1 MEIDVAQRSP
11 DGATLILPL
20 ADPPGAVPEGAE
32 GISDLLSAHEASTE
46 RGSARLVRVDG
57 KRVVAAGLG
66 PRDDVEPD
74 ALRDAAA
81 AAIRELRRSIGG
93 AAAWPVDETLPLA
106 PAEQIRAVVEGAVL
120 GGYDPGAWKTAA
132 KKAQPVERLT
142 LVGASAGAEADTN
155 RAGVVAAWTN
165 YARDLANAPASEL
178 TPVTF
183 ADRAAE
189 LSARFDTVVAE
200 ALEPDEM
207 RERGMGALLGVG
219 MGSHNPPRLIVLRH
233 EPAQP
238 TTQDLVLGLVGKGI
252 TFDSG
257 GIALKPPLYMEEMR
271 GDMSGAAAVVAATA
285 AIAELR
291 LPICVLTVVAAAENV
306 MGGGSFR
313 PGDVLTASNGKTI
326 EITNTDA
333 EGRLVLADALV
344 YAREQGATHV
354 VDLATLT
361 GAMSRAM
368 GDVYAG
374 VFANDEAWRA
384 QIVEAGEASG
394 DHAWPWPMHPRF
406 RRLIQS
412 DFADLKNHSARN
424 QGIPV
429 YAAEFLREFAGEGP
443 WAHLDI
449 AGPAFLTWPRGDYL
463 WQRGGTGYGVR
474 LLAELASRMAVR

>member
-1 MEIDVAQRSP
+1 MDIDVAQQP
-11 DGATLILPL
+11 PEGATLILPL
-20 ADPPGAVPEGAE
+20 ADPTGALPAGAPEVAE
-32 GISDLLSAHEASTE
+32 LLSANEARTE
-46 RGSARLVRVDG
+46 RGLARLVHVDG
-57 KRVVAAGLG
+57 KRVVVAGLG
-66 PRDDVEPD
+66 ARAELEPD

-81 AAIRELRRSIGG
+81 AAVRELRGTVGG
-93 AAAWPVDETLPLA
+93 SAAWLLDESLELP
-106 PAEQIRAVVEGAVL
+106 PAEQVRAAVEGAVL
-120 GGYDPGAWKTAA
+120 GGYDPGAWKTASTNG
-132 KKAQPVERLT
+132 QPVERLT
-142 LVGASAGAEADTN
+142 LVAGPEVEPAATRAS
-155 RAGVVAAWTN
+155 VVAAWTN

-178 TPVTF
+178 TPATF

-189 LSARFDTVVAE
+189 LSARFGTVVAE

-207 RERGMGALLGVG
+207 HKRGMGALLGVG

-233 EPAQP
+233 EPPQP
-238 TTQDLVLGLVGKGI
+238 THADLHLGLVGKGI

-257 GIALKPPLYMEEMR
+257 GIALKPALYMEEMR
-271 GDMSGAAAVVAATA
+271 GDMSGAAAVVAATG
-285 AIAELR
+285 AIAELG
-291 LPICVLTVVAAAENV
+291 LPIRVLTVVAAAENV
-306 MGGGSFR
+306 QGGGSFR
-313 PGDVLTASNGKTI
+313 PGDILTASNGKTI

-344 YAREQGATHV
+344 YARAEGATHV

-368 GDVYAG
+368 GDLYAG
-374 VFANDEAWRA
+374 VFANDAAWRE
-384 QIVEAGEASG
+384 QIVAAGEASG
-394 DHAWPWPMHPRF
+394 DHAWPWPLHPRF
-406 RRLIQS
+406 RKFIQS
-412 DFADLKNHSARN
+412 DFADLKNHSVRS

-474 LLAELASRMAVR
+474 LLAELASRLSA